1 MPEKLSAASSRRWKL
16 RHNSVDNPE
25 DDEEETAADDQTVD
39 DLEELLHKLDMMDAM
54 DGNILSSSTMP
65 AEKGNEEN
73 KETTMPSPGYLHPT
87 FAQTIGANPQ
97 FVESQRIQNTYRSHT
112 WWSVKQLPDTIE
124 PGSVQ
129 AEMKTRALKNQLGS
143 MFTNGPEGVGIH
155 SFKVGG
161 SNTQYFNPLSY
172 IPNDFDK
179 PNLLRK
185 AQLEEERNL
194 NASFSKKPF
203 KTSEYVKVV
212 PPVPHDFG
220 VDKHVKKIV
229 KTEEEEEGDD
239 IDLDIFFDTNEDE
252 EDEIDSEA
260 KKRYGGSIT
269 PMFYSS
275 ILSPRSSFHPFTL
288 TILWLTT
295 LCHSSFIHSFIS
307 HIAKTTLI

>member
-1 MPEKLSAASSRRWKL
+1 ME
-16 RHNSVDNPE
+16 NPE
-25 DDEEETAADDQTVD
+25 DEQETDDTVD
-39 DLEELLHKLDMMDAM
+39 GLEELLHKLDMMDAM
-54 DGNILSSSTMP
+54 DGNILSTIP
-65 AEKGNEEN
+65 PEKADGANEE
-73 KETTMPSPGYLHPT
+73 TTIPHPGYLRPT
-87 FAQTIGANPQ
+87 LAQTMAVDPQ
-97 FVESQRIQNTYRSHT
+97 FVESQRIQNSYRSHT

-129 AEMKTRALKNQLGS
+129 AEMKTHALKNQLGS
-143 MFTNGPEGVGIH
+143 MFTSGPEGVGIH

-161 SNTQYFNPLSY
+161 TKTQYFNPLSY

-220 VDKHVKKIV
+220 IDKYAKKKI
-229 KTEEEEEGDD
+229 KTVEEEEEDD

-260 KKRYGGSIT
+260 KKRYY
-269 PMFYSS
+269 F
-275 ILSPRSSFHPFTL
+275 RSSP
-288 TILWLTT
+288 
-295 LCHSSFIHSFIS
+295 
-307 HIAKTTLI
+307 